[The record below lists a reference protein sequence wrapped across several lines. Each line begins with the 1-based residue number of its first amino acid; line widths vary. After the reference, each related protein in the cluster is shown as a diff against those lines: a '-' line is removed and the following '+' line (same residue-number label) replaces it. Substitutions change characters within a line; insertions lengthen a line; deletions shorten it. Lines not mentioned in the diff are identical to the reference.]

1 MSDKSIIIIGA
12 GFAGLS
18 AGIYA
23 QMNGYRTRIFEMHT
37 LPGGLCTAWKRQG
50 YTIDACVHWLVG
62 SAPGGSFRRYWE
74 EVGIAQGREFVNLD
88 EFARY
93 EGADGRTLILH
104 SDGSRRMARRRSS
117 PSRRSCGLPATAASG
132 SGPTAIFTWR
142 WTAVRTPA
150 S

>member
-1 MSDKSIIIIGA
+1 VNDKSIIIIGA

-50 YTIDACVHWLVG
+50 YTIDGCIHWLVG
-62 SAPGGSFRRYWE
+62 SAPGGSFHRYWE
-74 EVGIAQGREFVNLD
+74 EVGIAQGREFVDLD

-93 EGADGRTLILH
+93 EGDDGRTFIFY
-104 SDGSRRMARRRSS
+104 SDVNKLEQHMLAFS
-117 PSRRSCGLPATAASG
+117 PGDAEATREFIRGIRLCVA
-132 SGPTAIFTWR
+132 F
-142 WTAVRTPA
+142 
-150 S
+150 